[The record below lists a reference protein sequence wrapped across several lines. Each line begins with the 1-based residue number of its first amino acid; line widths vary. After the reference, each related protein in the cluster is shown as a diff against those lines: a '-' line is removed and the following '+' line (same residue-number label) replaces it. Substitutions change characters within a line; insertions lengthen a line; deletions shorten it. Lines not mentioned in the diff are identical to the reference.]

1 MVSVGVGSG
10 FPEVWL
16 LVAPELVP
24 GVASEKVPVS
34 EVPEPE
40 ELSEVPVVLPAQPES
55 ANRSNT
61 SSREVVN
68 FFMAVSFLFCK
79 PNFNMLESDTNFF

>member
-10 FPEVWL
+10 L
-16 LVAPELVP
+16 LVDPELVS
-24 GVASEKVPVS
+24 GFASEEVPVS

-40 ELSEVPVVLPAQPES
+40 VLSGVPVVLPAQPDS

-68 FFMAVSFLFCK
+68 FFMAVSFLVF
-79 PNFNMLESDTNFF
+79 EYGI